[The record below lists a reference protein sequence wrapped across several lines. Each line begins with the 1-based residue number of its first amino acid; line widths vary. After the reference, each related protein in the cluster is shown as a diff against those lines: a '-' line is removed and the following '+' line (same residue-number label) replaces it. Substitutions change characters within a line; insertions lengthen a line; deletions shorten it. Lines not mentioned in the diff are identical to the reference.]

1 MYQCLRA
8 AGGLPGALLGRTT
21 DPLACA
27 ERKQR
32 GEDAPKQIISSHS
45 PWMLLEREQLGNH
58 TQGQTR

>member
-8 AGGLPGALLGRTT
+8 AGGLPGALWGWTT

-32 GEDAPKQIISSHS
+32 GEDALKQIISSHS
-45 PWMLLEREQLGNH
+45 TQMLLELVQLGNH
-58 TQGQTR
+58 KWGQR